1 MNKIT
6 PIIKEKKEFYGDK
19 PIKNI
24 WLLGEKKGNVGGE
37 LMRFLEVQPEGIIC
51 IQTPKL
57 TDTKIINDILKNA
70 EYVHTYLLIDEYTK
84 ELDALNEKVLIR
96 YGVKTKGSMI
106 LRNPNSNQPSGIFI
120 TGELSQENIPKSY
133 LKESSDEE
141 IISALYRHFCYL
153 FWEEAKGEIIEK
165 GKYSIINSKP
175 MDIFHNPNEYGDK
188 DFVFATLFE
197 SFEEKRREE
206 LSEKMILPIGK
217 EMDIP
222 IRIFAQNKQD
232 LGEQTFNELLP
243 EIELQNNEPV
253 FKDDNYCS
261 TTIIYSWKNMP
272 FYLPEGAYRHSLY
285 NKWEIVNAEIINRL
299 KELIKRIG
307 NLNNKE
313 ELREDIA
320 FIENIKDNISG
331 KDIKLPD
338 KIIKINDIY
347 RKIISCEKKE
357 KIGNYQKKLDD
368 LDQEKKIKV
377 DYLADKPR
385 QLGSDEEKKRIL
397 NEEISM
403 ILKGIAD
410 LNTKIEEV
418 KKEIEKIE
426 AIEEEKEFIAPITLP
441 FLPIVGELYEKERIN
456 YLAISFWE
464 EYDSALKEA
473 ERLGAVL
480 CANRN

>member
-1 MNKIT
+1 MNKII
-6 PIIKEKKEFYGDK
+6 PIIKEKEGFYGDK

-37 LMRFLEVQPEGIIC
+37 LMHFLEVQPEGILC

-57 TDTKIINDILKNA
+57 TSAELINYILKNA
-70 EYVHTYLLIDEYTK
+70 EYVRTYLLIDEYTK

-120 TGELSQENIPKSY
+120 TGELSKENIPQSY

-153 FWEEAKGEIIEK
+153 FWEEAKVEIIEK
-165 GKYSIINSKP
+165 GKSATIDSKP

-206 LSEKMILPIGK
+206 LSEKVVLPIGK

-222 IRIFAQNKQD
+222 IPILAQDKKD
-232 LGEQTFNELLP
+232 LGERTFNELLP
-243 EIELQNNEPV
+243 EIELQNNEPI
-253 FKDDNYCS
+253 FKDDNCS
-261 TTIIYSWKNMP
+261 TTIIYSWKNVP
-272 FYLPEGAYRHSLY
+272 FYLPKGGYRHSLY
-285 NKWEIVNAEIINRL
+285 KKWEIVNEEIINRL
-299 KELIKRIG
+299 KELIRRIKF
-307 NLNNKE
+307 LNDNGELKEDRSFIE
-313 ELREDIA
+313 ELK
-320 FIENIKDNISG
+320 NNISG
-331 KDIKLPD
+331 KDIELPN
-338 KIIKINDIY
+338 KIIKVNDIY

-357 KIGNYQKKLDD
+357 KIEDYQNKLDD

-377 DYLADKPR
+377 DYLADKLR
-385 QLGSDEEKKRIL
+385 QLGSDEEKNRIL

-403 ILKGIAD
+403 IRKGIAN

-418 KKEIEKIE
+418 KNEIEKIE

-464 EYDSALKEA
+464 EYDTALEEA

-480 CANRN
+480 CASKD

>member
-1 MNKIT
+1 MH
-6 PIIKEKKEFYGDK
+6 
-19 PIKNI
+19 
-24 WLLGEKKGNVGGE
+24 
-37 LMRFLEVQPEGIIC
+37 FLEVQPEGILC

-57 TDTKIINDILKNA
+57 TSAELINYILKNA
-70 EYVHTYLLIDEYTK
+70 EYVRTYLLIDEYTK

-120 TGELSQENIPKSY
+120 TGELSKENIPQSY

-153 FWEEAKGEIIEK
+153 FWEEAKVEIIEK
-165 GKYSIINSKP
+165 GKSATIDSKP

-206 LSEKMILPIGK
+206 LSEKVVLPIGK

-222 IRIFAQNKQD
+222 IPILAQDKKD
-232 LGEQTFNELLP
+232 LGERTFNELLP
-243 EIELQNNEPV
+243 EIELQNNEPI
-253 FKDDNYCS
+253 FKDDNCS
-261 TTIIYSWKNMP
+261 TTIIYSWKNVP
-272 FYLPEGAYRHSLY
+272 FYLPKGGYRHSLY
-285 NKWEIVNAEIINRL
+285 KKWEIVNEEIINRL
-299 KELIKRIG
+299 KELIRRIKF
-307 NLNNKE
+307 LNDNGELKEDRSFIE
-313 ELREDIA
+313 ELK
-320 FIENIKDNISG
+320 NNISG
-331 KDIKLPD
+331 KDIELPN
-338 KIIKINDIY
+338 KIIKVNDIY

-357 KIGNYQKKLDD
+357 KIEDYQNKLDD

-377 DYLADKPR
+377 DYLADKLR
-385 QLGSDEEKKRIL
+385 QLGSDEEKNRIL

-403 ILKGIAD
+403 IRKGIAN

-418 KKEIEKIE
+418 KNEIEKIE

-464 EYDSALKEA
+464 EYDTALEEA

-480 CANRN
+480 CASKD

>member
-1 MNKIT
+1 MNKIA
-6 PIIKEKKEFYGDK
+6 PIIKENQEFYGDK

-24 WLLGEKKGNVGGE
+24 WLLGEKEGNVGGE
-37 LMRFLEVQPEGIIC
+37 LMHFLEVQPEGILC

-57 TDTKIINDILKNA
+57 TSAELINYILRNA
-70 EYVHTYLLIDEYTK
+70 EYVRTYLLIDEYTQ

-106 LRNPNSNQPSGIFI
+106 LRNPNSDQPSGVFI
-120 TGELSQENIPKSY
+120 TGELSEENIYLSY
-133 LKESSDEE
+133 LKESSDKK

-206 LSEKMILPIGK
+206 LSGKMILPIGR
-217 EMDIP
+217 ERDIP

-243 EIELQNNEPV
+243 EIELQNNEPI
-253 FKDDNYCS
+253 FKDDNYS

-272 FYLPEGAYRHSLY
+272 FYLPKGGYRHSLY
-285 NKWEIVNAEIINRL
+285 KKWEIVNEEIINRL
-299 KELIKRIG
+299 KELIRRIKF
-307 NLNNKE
+307 LNDNGELKEDRSFIE
-313 ELREDIA
+313 ELK
-320 FIENIKDNISG
+320 NNISG
-331 KDIKLPD
+331 KDIELPN
-338 KIIKINDIY
+338 KIIKVNDIY

-357 KIGNYQKKLDD
+357 KIEDYQNKLDD

-377 DYLADKPR
+377 DYLADKSR
-385 QLGSDEEKKRIL
+385 QLGSDEEKNRIL

-403 ILKGIAD
+403 IGKGIAN

-418 KKEIEKIE
+418 KNEIEKIE

-464 EYDSALKEA
+464 EYDTALEEA

-480 CANRN
+480 CANKD

>member
-6 PIIKEKKEFYGDK
+6 PIIKEKKEFYVDK

-37 LMRFLEVQPEGIIC
+37 LMHFLEVQPEGILC

-57 TDTKIINDILKNA
+57 TSAELINYILKNA
-70 EYVHTYLLIDEYTK
+70 EYVRTYLLIDEYTK

-120 TGELSQENIPKSY
+120 TGELSKENIPQSY

-153 FWEEAKGEIIEK
+153 FWEEAKVEIIEK
-165 GKYSIINSKP
+165 GKSATIDSKP

-206 LSEKMILPIGK
+206 LSEKVVLPIGK

-222 IRIFAQNKQD
+222 IPILAQDKKD
-232 LGEQTFNELLP
+232 LGERTFNELLP
-243 EIELQNNEPV
+243 EIELQNNEPI
-253 FKDDNYCS
+253 FKDDNCS
-261 TTIIYSWKNMP
+261 TTIIYSWKNVP
-272 FYLPEGAYRHSLY
+272 FYLPKGGYRHSLY
-285 NKWEIVNAEIINRL
+285 KKWEIVNEEIINRL
-299 KELIKRIG
+299 KELIRRIKF
-307 NLNNKE
+307 LNDNGELKEDRSFIE
-313 ELREDIA
+313 ELK
-320 FIENIKDNISG
+320 NNISG
-331 KDIKLPD
+331 KDIELPN
-338 KIIKINDIY
+338 KIIKVNDIY

-357 KIGNYQKKLDD
+357 KIEDYQNKLDD

-377 DYLADKPR
+377 DYLADKLR
-385 QLGSDEEKKRIL
+385 QLGSDEEKNRIL

-403 ILKGIAD
+403 IRKGIAN

-418 KKEIEKIE
+418 KNEIEKIE

-464 EYDSALKEA
+464 EYDTALEEA

-480 CANRN
+480 CASKD

>member
-1 MNKIT
+1 MNKIA
-6 PIIKEKKEFYGDK
+6 PIIKENQEFYGDK

-24 WLLGEKKGNVGGE
+24 WLLGEKEGNVGGE
-37 LMRFLEVQPEGIIC
+37 LMHFLEVQPEGILC

-57 TDTKIINDILKNA
+57 TSAELINYILRNA
-70 EYVHTYLLIDEYTK
+70 EYVRTYLLIDEYTQ

-106 LRNPNSNQPSGIFI
+106 LRNPNSDQPSGVFI
-120 TGELSQENIPKSY
+120 TGELSEENIYLSY
-133 LKESSDEE
+133 LKESSDKK

-206 LSEKMILPIGK
+206 LSGKMILPIGR
-217 EMDIP
+217 ERDIP
-222 IRIFAQNKQD
+222 IHIFAQNKQD

-243 EIELQNNEPV
+243 EIELQNNEPI
-253 FKDDNYCS
+253 FKDDNCS

-272 FYLPEGAYRHSLY
+272 FYLPKGGYRHSLY
-285 NKWEIVNAEIINRL
+285 KKWEIVNEEIINRL
-299 KELIKRIG
+299 KELIRRIKFLSDNG
-307 NLNNKE
+307 ELKEHRSFIE
-313 ELREDIA
+313 ELK
-320 FIENIKDNISG
+320 NNISG
-331 KDIKLPD
+331 KDIELPN
-338 KIIKINDIY
+338 KIIKVNDIY

-357 KIGNYQKKLDD
+357 KIEDYQNKLDD

-377 DYLADKPR
+377 DYLADKSR
-385 QLGSDEEKKRIL
+385 QLGSDEEKNRIL

-403 ILKGIAD
+403 IGKDIAN

-418 KKEIEKIE
+418 KNEIEKIE

-464 EYDSALKEA
+464 EYDTALEEA

-480 CANRN
+480 CANKD

>member
-37 LMRFLEVQPEGIIC
+37 LMHFLEVQPEGILC

-57 TDTKIINDILKNA
+57 TSAELINYILKNA
-70 EYVHTYLLIDEYTK
+70 EYVRTYLLIDEYTK

-120 TGELSQENIPKSY
+120 TGELSKENIPQSY

-153 FWEEAKGEIIEK
+153 FWEEAKVEIIEK
-165 GKYSIINSKP
+165 GKSATIDSKP

-206 LSEKMILPIGK
+206 LSEKVVLPIGK

-222 IRIFAQNKQD
+222 IPILAQDKKD
-232 LGEQTFNELLP
+232 LGERTFNELLP
-243 EIELQNNEPV
+243 EIELQNNEPI
-253 FKDDNYCS
+253 FKDDNCS
-261 TTIIYSWKNMP
+261 TTIIYSWKNVP
-272 FYLPEGAYRHSLY
+272 FYLPKGGYRHSLY
-285 NKWEIVNAEIINRL
+285 KKWEIVNEEIINRL
-299 KELIKRIG
+299 KELIRRIKF
-307 NLNNKE
+307 LNDNGELKEDRSFIE
-313 ELREDIA
+313 ELK
-320 FIENIKDNISG
+320 NNISG
-331 KDIKLPD
+331 KDIELPN
-338 KIIKINDIY
+338 KIIKVNDIY

-357 KIGNYQKKLDD
+357 KIEDYQNKLDD

-377 DYLADKPR
+377 DYLADKLR
-385 QLGSDEEKKRIL
+385 QLGSDEEKNRIL

-403 ILKGIAD
+403 IGKGIAN

-441 FLPIVGELYEKERIN
+441 FLPIVGELYERERIN

-464 EYDSALKEA
+464 EYDTALEEA
-473 ERLGAVL
+473 ERLSAVL
-480 CANRN
+480 CANKD

>member
-37 LMRFLEVQPEGIIC
+37 LMHFLEVQPEGILC

-57 TDTKIINDILKNA
+57 TSAELINYILKNA
-70 EYVHTYLLIDEYTK
+70 EYVRTYLLIDEYTK

-120 TGELSQENIPKSY
+120 TGELSKENIPQSY

-153 FWEEAKGEIIEK
+153 FWEEAKVEIIEK
-165 GKYSIINSKP
+165 GKSATIDSKP

-206 LSEKMILPIGK
+206 LSEKVVLPIGK

-222 IRIFAQNKQD
+222 IPILAQDKKD
-232 LGEQTFNELLP
+232 LGERTFNELLP
-243 EIELQNNEPV
+243 EIELQNNEPI
-253 FKDDNYCS
+253 FKDDNCS
-261 TTIIYSWKNMP
+261 TTIIYSWKNVP
-272 FYLPEGAYRHSLY
+272 FYLPKGGYRHSLY
-285 NKWEIVNAEIINRL
+285 KKWEIVNEEIINRL
-299 KELIKRIG
+299 KELIRRIKF
-307 NLNNKE
+307 LNDNGELKEDRSFIE
-313 ELREDIA
+313 ELK
-320 FIENIKDNISG
+320 NNISG
-331 KDIKLPD
+331 KDIELPN
-338 KIIKINDIY
+338 KIIKVNDIY

-357 KIGNYQKKLDD
+357 KIEDYQNKLDD

-377 DYLADKPR
+377 DYLADKLR
-385 QLGSDEEKKRIL
+385 QLGSDEEKNRIL

-403 ILKGIAD
+403 IRKGIAN

-418 KKEIEKIE
+418 KNEIEKIE

-464 EYDSALKEA
+464 EYDTALEEA

-480 CANRN
+480 CASKD

>member
-1 MNKIT
+1 MNKII

-37 LMRFLEVQPEGIIC
+37 LMRFLEVQPEGILC

-57 TDTKIINDILKNA
+57 TSAGLINYILKNA
-70 EYVHTYLLIDEYTK
+70 EYVRTYLLIDEYTK

-106 LRNPNSNQPSGIFI
+106 LRNPNSDQPSGVFI
-120 TGELSQENIPKSY
+120 TGELSEENIYLSY
-133 LKESSDEE
+133 LKESSDKK

-153 FWEEAKGEIIEK
+153 FWEEANGEIIEK

-222 IRIFAQNKQD
+222 ICIFAQNIQD

-261 TTIIYSWKNMP
+261 TTIIYSWKNKP
-272 FYLPEGAYRHSLY
+272 FY
-285 NKWEIVNAEIINRL
+285 
-299 KELIKRIG
+299 
-307 NLNNKE
+307 
-313 ELREDIA
+313 
-320 FIENIKDNISG
+320 
-331 KDIKLPD
+331 
-338 KIIKINDIY
+338 
-347 RKIISCEKKE
+347 
-357 KIGNYQKKLDD
+357 
-368 LDQEKKIKV
+368 
-377 DYLADKPR
+377 
-385 QLGSDEEKKRIL
+385 
-397 NEEISM
+397 
-403 ILKGIAD
+403 
-410 LNTKIEEV
+410 
-418 KKEIEKIE
+418 
-426 AIEEEKEFIAPITLP
+426 
-441 FLPIVGELYEKERIN
+441 
-456 YLAISFWE
+456 
-464 EYDSALKEA
+464 
-473 ERLGAVL
+473 
-480 CANRN
+480 

>member
-37 LMRFLEVQPEGIIC
+37 LMHFLEVQPEGILC

-57 TDTKIINDILKNA
+57 TNPKIIKDILKNA

-120 TGELSQENIPKSY
+120 TGELSKENIPQSY

-153 FWEEAKGEIIEK
+153 FWEEAKVEIIEK
-165 GKYSIINSKP
+165 GKSATIDSKP

-206 LSEKMILPIGK
+206 LSEKVVLPIGK

-222 IRIFAQNKQD
+222 IPILAQDKKD
-232 LGEQTFNELLP
+232 LGERTFNELLP
-243 EIELQNNEPV
+243 EIELQNNEPI
-253 FKDDNYCS
+253 FKDDNCS
-261 TTIIYSWKNMP
+261 TTIIYSWKNVP
-272 FYLPEGAYRHSLY
+272 FYLPKGGYRHSLY
-285 NKWEIVNAEIINRL
+285 KKWEIVNEEIINRL
-299 KELIKRIG
+299 KELIRRIKF
-307 NLNNKE
+307 LNDNGELKEDRSFIE
-313 ELREDIA
+313 ELK
-320 FIENIKDNISG
+320 NNISG
-331 KDIKLPD
+331 KDIELPN
-338 KIIKINDIY
+338 KIIKVNDIY

-357 KIGNYQKKLDD
+357 KIGDYQKKLDD

-377 DYLADKPR
+377 DYLADKSR
-385 QLGSDEEKKRIL
+385 QLGSDEEKNRIL

-403 ILKGIAD
+403 IGN

-441 FLPIVGELYEKERIN
+441 FLPIVGELYERERIN

-464 EYDSALKEA
+464 EYDTALEEA

-480 CANRN
+480 CASKD

>member
-37 LMRFLEVQPEGIIC
+37 LMHFLEVQPEGILC

-57 TDTKIINDILKNA
+57 TSAELINYILKNA
-70 EYVHTYLLIDEYTK
+70 EYVRTYLLIDEYTK

-120 TGELSQENIPKSY
+120 TGELSKENIPQSY

-153 FWEEAKGEIIEK
+153 FWEEAKVEIIEK
-165 GKYSIINSKP
+165 GKSATIDSKP

-206 LSEKMILPIGK
+206 LSEKVVLPIGK

-222 IRIFAQNKQD
+222 IPILAQDKKD
-232 LGEQTFNELLP
+232 LGERTFNELLP
-243 EIELQNNEPV
+243 EIELQNNEPI
-253 FKDDNYCS
+253 FKDDNCS
-261 TTIIYSWKNMP
+261 TTIIYSWKNVP
-272 FYLPEGAYRHSLY
+272 FYLPKGGYRHSLY
-285 NKWEIVNAEIINRL
+285 KKGEIVNEEIINRL
-299 KELIKRIG
+299 KELIRRIKF
-307 NLNNKE
+307 LNDNGELKEDRSFIE
-313 ELREDIA
+313 ELK
-320 FIENIKDNISG
+320 NNISG
-331 KDIKLPD
+331 KDIELPN
-338 KIIKINDIY
+338 KIIKVNDIY

-357 KIGNYQKKLDD
+357 KIEDYQNKLDD

-377 DYLADKPR
+377 DYLADKLR
-385 QLGSDEEKKRIL
+385 QLGSDEEKNRIL

-403 ILKGIAD
+403 IRKGIAN

-418 KKEIEKIE
+418 KNEIEKIE

-464 EYDSALKEA
+464 EYDTALEEA

-480 CANRN
+480 CASKD

>member
-37 LMRFLEVQPEGIIC
+37 LMHFLEVQPEGILC

-57 TDTKIINDILKNA
+57 TSAELINYILKNA
-70 EYVHTYLLIDEYTK
+70 EYVRTYLLIDEYTK

-120 TGELSQENIPKSY
+120 TGELSKENIPQSY

-153 FWEEAKGEIIEK
+153 FWEEAKVEIIEK
-165 GKYSIINSKP
+165 GKSATIDSKP

-206 LSEKMILPIGK
+206 LSEKVVLPIGK

-222 IRIFAQNKQD
+222 IPILAQDKKD
-232 LGEQTFNELLP
+232 LGERTFNELLP
-243 EIELQNNEPV
+243 EIELQNNEPI
-253 FKDDNYCS
+253 FKDDNCS
-261 TTIIYSWKNMP
+261 TTIIYSWKNVP
-272 FYLPEGAYRHSLY
+272 FYLPKGGYRHSLY
-285 NKWEIVNAEIINRL
+285 KKWEIVNEEIINRL
-299 KELIKRIG
+299 KELIRRIKF
-307 NLNNKE
+307 LNDNGELKEDRSFIE
-313 ELREDIA
+313 ELK
-320 FIENIKDNISG
+320 NNISG
-331 KDIKLPD
+331 KDIELPN
-338 KIIKINDIY
+338 KIIKVNDIY

-357 KIGNYQKKLDD
+357 KIEDYQNKLDD

-377 DYLADKPR
+377 DYLADKLR
-385 QLGSDEEKKRIL
+385 QLGSDEEKNRIL

-403 ILKGIAD
+403 IRKGIAN

-441 FLPIVGELYEKERIN
+441 FLPIVGELYERERIN

-464 EYDSALKEA
+464 EYDTALEEA
-473 ERLGAVL
+473 ERLSAVL
-480 CANRN
+480 CANKD

>member
-37 LMRFLEVQPEGIIC
+37 LMHFLEVQPEGILC

-57 TDTKIINDILKNA
+57 TNPKIIKDILKNA

-120 TGELSQENIPKSY
+120 TGELSEENIPQSY

-153 FWEEAKGEIIEK
+153 FWEEAKVEIIEK
-165 GKYSIINSKP
+165 GKSATIDSKP

-206 LSEKMILPIGK
+206 LSGKMILPIGK

-222 IRIFAQNKQD
+222 IPILAQDKKD
-232 LGEQTFNELLP
+232 LGERTFNELLP
-243 EIELQNNEPV
+243 EIELQNKEPV
-253 FKDDNYCS
+253 FEDDNCS
-261 TTIIYSWKNMP
+261 TTIIYSWKNVP
-272 FYLPEGAYRHSLY
+272 FYLPKGGYRHSLY
-285 NKWEIVNAEIINRL
+285 KKWEIVNEEIINRL
-299 KELIKRIG
+299 KELIRRIKF
-307 NLNNKE
+307 LNDNGELEEDNSFIE
-313 ELREDIA
+313 ELK
-320 FIENIKDNISG
+320 NNISG
-331 KDIKLPD
+331 KDIELPN
-338 KIIKINDIY
+338 KIIKVNDIY

-357 KIGNYQKKLDD
+357 KIGDYQKKLDD

-377 DYLADKPR
+377 DYLADKSR
-385 QLGSDEEKKRIL
+385 QLGSDEEKNRIL

-403 ILKGIAD
+403 IGN

-441 FLPIVGELYEKERIN
+441 FLPIVGELYERERIN

-464 EYDSALKEA
+464 EYDTALEEA
-473 ERLGAVL
+473 ERLSAVL
-480 CANRN
+480 CANKD

>member
-1 MNKIT
+1 MNKIA
-6 PIIKEKKEFYGDK
+6 PIIKENQEFYGDK

-24 WLLGEKKGNVGGE
+24 WLLGEKEGNVGGE
-37 LMRFLEVQPEGIIC
+37 LMHFLEVQPEGILC

-57 TDTKIINDILKNA
+57 TSAELINYILRNA
-70 EYVHTYLLIDEYTK
+70 EYVRTYLLIDEYTQ

-106 LRNPNSNQPSGIFI
+106 LRNPNSDQPSGVFI
-120 TGELSQENIPKSY
+120 TGELSEENIYLSY
-133 LKESSDEE
+133 LKESSDKK

-206 LSEKMILPIGK
+206 LSGKMILPIGR
-217 EMDIP
+217 ERDIP
-222 IRIFAQNKQD
+222 IRIFVENKQD

-243 EIELQNNEPV
+243 EIELQNNEPI
-253 FKDDNYCS
+253 FKDDNCS

-272 FYLPEGAYRHSLY
+272 FYLPKGGYRHSLY
-285 NKWEIVNAEIINRL
+285 KKWEIVNEEIINRL
-299 KELIKRIG
+299 KELIRRIKF
-307 NLNNKE
+307 LNDNGELKEDRSFIE
-313 ELREDIA
+313 ELK
-320 FIENIKDNISG
+320 NNISG
-331 KDIKLPD
+331 KDIELPN
-338 KIIKINDIY
+338 KIIKVNDIY

-357 KIGNYQKKLDD
+357 KIEDYQNKLDD

-377 DYLADKPR
+377 DYLADKSR
-385 QLGSDEEKKRIL
+385 QLGSDEEKNRIL

-403 ILKGIAD
+403 IGKGIAN

-418 KKEIEKIE
+418 KNEIEKIE

-464 EYDSALKEA
+464 EYDTALEEA

-480 CANRN
+480 CANKD

>member
-1 MNKIT
+1 MNKII
-6 PIIKEKKEFYGDK
+6 PIIKEKEEFYGDK

-37 LMRFLEVQPEGIIC
+37 LMHFLEVQPEGILC

-57 TDTKIINDILKNA
+57 TSAELINYILKNA
-70 EYVHTYLLIDEYTK
+70 EYVRTYLLIDEYTK

-106 LRNPNSNQPSGIFI
+106 LRNPNSKQPSGIFI
-120 TGELSQENIPKSY
+120 TGELSKENIPQSY

-153 FWEEAKGEIIEK
+153 FWEEAKVEIIEK
-165 GKYSIINSKP
+165 GKSATIDSKP

-206 LSEKMILPIGK
+206 LSEKVVLPIGK

-222 IRIFAQNKQD
+222 IPILAQDKKD
-232 LGEQTFNELLP
+232 LGERTFNELLP
-243 EIELQNNEPV
+243 EIELQNNEPI
-253 FKDDNYCS
+253 FKDDNCS
-261 TTIIYSWKNMP
+261 TTIIYSWKNVP
-272 FYLPEGAYRHSLY
+272 FYLPKGGYRHSLY
-285 NKWEIVNAEIINRL
+285 KKWEIVNEEIINRL
-299 KELIKRIG
+299 KELIRRIKF
-307 NLNNKE
+307 LNDNGELKEDRSFIE
-313 ELREDIA
+313 ELK
-320 FIENIKDNISG
+320 NNISG
-331 KDIKLPD
+331 KDIELPN
-338 KIIKINDIY
+338 KIIKVNDIY

-357 KIGNYQKKLDD
+357 KIEDYQNKLDD

-377 DYLADKPR
+377 DYLADKLR
-385 QLGSDEEKKRIL
+385 QLGSDEEKNRIL

-403 ILKGIAD
+403 IRKGIAN

-418 KKEIEKIE
+418 KNEIEKIE

-464 EYDSALKEA
+464 EYDTALEEA

-480 CANRN
+480 CASKD

>member
-37 LMRFLEVQPEGIIC
+37 LMHFLEVQPEGILC

-57 TDTKIINDILKNA
+57 TSAELINYILKNA
-70 EYVHTYLLIDEYTK
+70 EYVRTYLLIDEYTK

-120 TGELSQENIPKSY
+120 TGELSKENIPQSY

-153 FWEEAKGEIIEK
+153 FWEEAKVEIIEK
-165 GKYSIINSKP
+165 GKSATIDSKP

-206 LSEKMILPIGK
+206 LSEKVVLPIGK

-222 IRIFAQNKQD
+222 IPILAQDKKD
-232 LGEQTFNELLP
+232 LGERTFNELLP
-243 EIELQNNEPV
+243 EIELQNNEPI
-253 FKDDNYCS
+253 FKDDNCS
-261 TTIIYSWKNMP
+261 TTIIYSWKNVP
-272 FYLPEGAYRHSLY
+272 FYLPKGGYRHSLY
-285 NKWEIVNAEIINRL
+285 KKWEIVNEEIINRL
-299 KELIKRIG
+299 KELIRRIKFLTDNG
-307 NLNNKE
+307 ELKEDRSFLE
-313 ELREDIA
+313 ELK
-320 FIENIKDNISG
+320 NNISG
-331 KDIKLPD
+331 KDIELPN
-338 KIIKINDIY
+338 KIIKVNDIY

-357 KIGNYQKKLDD
+357 KIEDYQNKLDD

-377 DYLADKPR
+377 DYLADKLR
-385 QLGSDEEKKRIL
+385 QLGSDEEKNRIL

-403 ILKGIAD
+403 IRKGIAN

-418 KKEIEKIE
+418 KNEIEKIE

-464 EYDSALKEA
+464 EYDTALEEA

-480 CANRN
+480 CASKD

>member
-37 LMRFLEVQPEGIIC
+37 LMHFLEVQPEGILC

-57 TDTKIINDILKNA
+57 TNPKIIKDILKNA

-120 TGELSQENIPKSY
+120 TGELSEENIPQSY

-153 FWEEAKGEIIEK
+153 FWEKAKGEIIEK

-206 LSEKMILPIGK
+206 LSGKMILPIGK

-222 IRIFAQNKQD
+222 IPILAQDKKD
-232 LGEQTFNELLP
+232 LGERTFNELLP
-243 EIELQNNEPV
+243 EIELQNKEPV
-253 FKDDNYCS
+253 FEDDNCS

-272 FYLPEGAYRHSLY
+272 FYLPKEAYKHSLY
-285 NKWEIVNAEIINRL
+285 EEWSIIIKKMINRL
-299 KELIKRIG
+299 TELTRRIDA
-307 NLNNKE
+307 LKKKE
-313 ELREDIA
+313 ELEEDNS
-320 FIENIKDNISG
+320 FIEELKNNISG
-331 KDIKLPD
+331 KDIELPN
-338 KIIKINDIY
+338 KIIKVNDIY

-357 KIGNYQKKLDD
+357 KIGDYQKKLDD

-377 DYLADKPR
+377 DYLADKSR
-385 QLGSDEEKKRIL
+385 QLGSDEEKNRIL

-403 ILKGIAD
+403 IGN

-441 FLPIVGELYEKERIN
+441 FLPIVGELYERERIN

-464 EYDSALKEA
+464 EYDTALEEA
-473 ERLGAVL
+473 ERLSAVL
-480 CANRN
+480 CANKD

>member
-19 PIKNI
+19 PVKNI

-37 LMRFLEVQPEGIIC
+37 LMHFLEVQPEGILC

-57 TDTKIINDILKNA
+57 TDPKIINDILKNA
-70 EYVHTYLLIDEYTK
+70 EYVHTYLLVDEYTK

-120 TGELSQENIPKSY
+120 TGELSEENIPQGY
-133 LKESSDEE
+133 LKESSDKK

-206 LSEKMILPIGK
+206 LSEKVVLPIGK

-243 EIELQNNEPV
+243 KIELQNNEPI
-253 FKDDNYCS
+253 FKDDNCS
-261 TTIIYSWKNMP
+261 AAIIYSWKNMP
-272 FYLPEGAYRHSLY
+272 FYLPKGAYRHSLY
-285 NKWEIVNAEIINRL
+285 KKWEIVNEEIINKL
-299 KELIKRIG
+299 KELIRRIKFLSDNG
-307 NLNNKE
+307 ELKEHRSFIE
-313 ELREDIA
+313 ELK
-320 FIENIKDNISG
+320 NNISG
-331 KDIKLPD
+331 KDIELPN
-338 KIIKINDIY
+338 KIIKVNDIY

-357 KIGNYQKKLDD
+357 KTGDYQKKLDN

-377 DYLADKPR
+377 DYLADKSR
-385 QLGSDEEKKRIL
+385 QLGSDEEKNRIL

-403 ILKGIAD
+403 IGKGIAN
-410 LNTKIEEV
+410 LNTKIEEI
-418 KKEIEKIE
+418 KNEIKKIE
-426 AIEEEKEFIAPITLP
+426 AIEEEKEFITPITLP
-441 FLPIVGELYEKERIN
+441 FLPIVGELYERERTN

-480 CANRN
+480 SANKD

>member
-37 LMRFLEVQPEGIIC
+37 LMHFLEVQPEGILC

-57 TDTKIINDILKNA
+57 TSAELINYILKNA
-70 EYVHTYLLIDEYTK
+70 EYVRTYLLIDEYTK

-120 TGELSQENIPKSY
+120 TGELSKENIPQSY

-153 FWEEAKGEIIEK
+153 FWEEAKVEIIEK
-165 GKYSIINSKP
+165 GKSATIDSKP

-206 LSEKMILPIGK
+206 LSEKVVLPIGK

-222 IRIFAQNKQD
+222 IPILAQDKKD
-232 LGEQTFNELLP
+232 LGERTFNELLP
-243 EIELQNNEPV
+243 EIELQNNEPI
-253 FKDDNYCS
+253 FKDDNCS
-261 TTIIYSWKNMP
+261 TTIIYSWKNVP
-272 FYLPEGAYRHSLY
+272 FYLPKGGYRHSLY
-285 NKWEIVNAEIINRL
+285 KKWEIVNEEIINRL
-299 KELIKRIG
+299 KELIRRIKF
-307 NLNNKE
+307 LNDNGELKEDRSFLE
-313 ELREDIA
+313 ELK
-320 FIENIKDNISG
+320 NNISG
-331 KDIKLPD
+331 KDIELPN
-338 KIIKINDIY
+338 KIIKVNDIY

-357 KIGNYQKKLDD
+357 KIEDYQNKLDD

-377 DYLADKPR
+377 DYLADKLR
-385 QLGSDEEKKRIL
+385 QLGSDEEKNRIL

-403 ILKGIAD
+403 IRKGIAN

-418 KKEIEKIE
+418 KNEIEKIE

-464 EYDSALKEA
+464 EYDTALEEA

-480 CANRN
+480 CASKD